1 MHNSNYK
8 VIPRVMIKVL
18 ENNTELVVPTY
29 ATRGSSGMDIRSCE
43 DIHLAKGETKMI
55 HTGFAVC
62 IPEGFEIQ
70 IRSRSGLAK
79 KKGVF
84 VTNGVGTIDSDYR
97 GEVCVLLTCLGVS
110 VDDASG
116 LTINK
121 GDRIAQMVVSRVEQ
135 ADLVL
140 VEELTSS
147 ERDTGGFG
155 STGTT

>member
-8 VIPRVMIKVL
+8 VIPRVMIKAL
-18 ENNTELVVPTY
+18 ENNTELEVPAY

-55 HTGFAVC
+55 HTGFALS

-84 VTNGVGTIDSDYR
+84 VTNGIGTIDSDYR

-116 LTINK
+116 LTITK
-121 GDRIAQMVVSRVEQ
+121 GERIAQMVLSRVEH

-155 STGTT
+155 STGNT